1 MVTIPAETPE
11 PGASGLLTGRVAIV
25 TGGGSGLGRDLA
37 LGLADAGAAIAV
49 IGPSGA
55 EDAVAAAIESDGGR
69 AVGIETDLAEPGTAR
84 AAFVQAAAALGPID
98 VVVHALVDPAALVP
112 APLADTG
119 GALWDL
125 RCEAV
130 LRAALACLPATF
142 ECLAGRDGRVVVVTP
157 TVALTGAAG
166 LVPFATAAEGLRALA
181 KSAAR
186 QWGEQGIAV
195 NCVAPPVGLLA
206 PSAGPSDPAIEAPAL
221 GRAPDGRAD
230 VAPVVA
236 MLASAPARFVTGAT
250 LVVDGGVVMAP

>member
-1 MVTIPAETPE
+1 MVTIPA
-11 PGASGLLTGRVAIV
+11 ASPAPDAPGLLTGRVAIV

-37 LGLADAGAAIAV
+37 FGLADAGADVAV
-49 IGPSGA
+49 VGPSGA
-55 EDAVAAAIESDGGR
+55 EATVATALETGGAR
-69 AVGIETDLAEPGTAR
+69 AVGIEADLADSRQAH
-84 AAFVQAAAALGPID
+84 AAFVAAETRLGPID
-98 VVVHALVDPAALVP
+98 VFVHAVVDPAALVP
-112 APLADTG
+112 APLADTDAG
-119 GALWDL
+119 TWDR

-130 LRAALACLPATF
+130 LRTALACLPAAF
-142 ECLAGRDGRVVVVTP
+142 ANLAGRGGRVVVVTP

-166 LVPFATAAEGLRALA
+166 LVPYATAAEALRALA

-186 QWGEQGIAV
+186 QWGEHGIAV

-206 PSAGPSDPAIEAPAL
+206 PSAAPSDPGIEAPAL

-236 MLASAPARFVTGAT
+236 LLAAAPAHFVTGAT

>member
-1 MVTIPAETPE
+1 MLA
-11 PGASGLLTGRVAIV
+11 GRVAIV

-37 LGLADAGAAIAV
+37 FGLADAGAAVAV

-55 EDAVAAAIESDGGR
+55 EATVAAALETEGSH
-69 AVGIETDLAEPGTAR
+69 AVGIEADLAEPGQAR
-84 AAFVQAAAALGPID
+84 AAFVEAAAQLGPID
-98 VVVHALVDPAALVP
+98 LVVHAFVDPAALVP
-112 APLADTG
+112 AALADTD
-119 GALWDL
+119 AHLWDR

-130 LRAALACLPATF
+130 LRAALACMPAIF
-142 ECLAGRDGRVVVVTP
+142 DCLAGRGGRVVVVTP

-166 LVPFATAAEGLRALA
+166 LVPYATAAEALRALA

-186 QWGEQGIAV
+186 QWGEHGIAV

-206 PSAGPSDPAIEAPAL
+206 ESAASSDPAVEAPAL

-236 MLASAPARFVTGAT
+236 LLAAAPAHFVTGAT
-250 LVVDGGVVMAP
+250 VVVDGGVVMAP